1 MRQVRLADMY
11 DISGGEYG
19 TARSADR
26 TADGDS
32 AIPTQSGA
40 APAPKGAGRNHP
52 GSRNLRHL
60 VDVSFDWANRRSR
73 RVLQEA
79 REKVASRSTRRFTL
93 SIGFAAVL
101 NCATDLFQLVVT
113 LFVATW
119 LSDRPAGMEYPAF
132 ALTTIFVGLVWI
144 VASAVLRHYDRTAF
158 QRHAA
163 EDAALVSILVM
174 AVTTLVAF
182 VNLVV
187 RDTAAVPK
195 VPQFLFVLWPMA
207 LFLRLV
213 VFRAVSEKEAPS
225 DKVLIVGAGALARF
239 TCEDLEKRGRHDI
252 VGFLD
257 LPGDGCS
264 ASLSSRLLGSADALE
279 QILRATAV
287 SEVFIAGEM
296 LKHADSMQAA
306 IRVCEKLGVPFAV
319 PAHNFRLERA
329 QPIENKAVA
338 DGYLHYHPVALKP
351 RQMALKRLFDITAA
365 SLVLGMLLPLF
376 VFIAVLIKVTSRG
389 PVFFRQQRVGLRGR
403 QFGMLKFRSMV
414 VNAEKLQALLKERN
428 ERRSGP
434 VFKIRNDPRITPVG
448 RFLRKYSLD
457 ELPQLINILRGEMS
471 VVGPRPPVPSEVAQ
485 YEPWQLRRLAVC
497 PGLTCIWQSSLNR
510 HQVSFDEWMYLD
522 MQYIDH
528 WNLAR
533 DFALIC
539 KTLPVVLAGA
549 GER

>member
-1 MRQVRLADMY
+1 L
-11 DISGGEYG
+11 
-19 TARSADR
+19 
-26 TADGDS
+26 
-32 AIPTQSGA
+32 
-40 APAPKGAGRNHP
+40 
-52 GSRNLRHL
+52 RNLM
-60 VDVSFDWANRRSR
+60 DVSFDWASRSSR
-73 RVLQEA
+73 QIFKGA
-79 REKVASRSTRRFTL
+79 RAKVASNPAQRFTL
-93 SIGFAAVL
+93 SVGSAGIL
-101 NCATDLFQLVVT
+101 NCATDLFYLVVS
-113 LFVATW
+113 LF
-119 LSDRPAGMEYPAF
+119 LSTSLSNRPAGMQYPEF
-132 ALTTIFVGLVWI
+132 ALTTILVGLVWI
-144 VASAVLRHYDRTAF
+144 VTSAVLRHYDRSAF

-163 EDAALVSILVM
+163 EDAALLSILVM
-174 AVTTLVAF
+174 AVTTMLAF

-187 RDTAAVPK
+187 SDSAAVPK

-213 VFRAVSEKEAPS
+213 VFRAVSEKEGPC
-225 DKVLIVGAGALARF
+225 DKVLFVGTGALARF
-239 TCEDLEKRGRHDI
+239 TSEDLEKRGRHEI

-257 LPGDGCS
+257 LPGEGC
-264 ASLSSRLLGSADALE
+264 AGSLSSRLLGSADAIE
-279 QILRATAV
+279 QILRTTAV
-287 SEVFIAGEM
+287 SEVFIAGKM
-296 LKHADSMQAA
+296 LKHGESMQAA

-329 QPIENKAVA
+329 QPVENKAVA

-351 RQMALKRLFDITAA
+351 HQMALKRLFDITAA
-365 SLVLGMLLPLF
+365 SLVLGILLPLF
-376 VFIAVLIKVTSRG
+376 VVIAVLIKITSRG

-403 QFGMLKFRSMV
+403 PFHMLKFRSMV
-414 VNAEKLQALLKERN
+414 VNAEELQALLRERN

-434 VFKIRNDPRITPVG
+434 VFKIRNDPRITPIG

-497 PGLTCIWQSSLNR
+497 PGLTCIWQSSLDR

-533 DFALIC
+533 DFALIF